1 MVENQ
6 NGVECFINDIH
17 IIDEQTE
24 RYQYEIKLTIDHG
37 LIIDIMSLNYDQ
49 GVEGLEGLIGK
60 LVLNNIIKNDVYERS
75 KVILQNPNLFKQLP
89 KYVELEKTGTALRL
103 IDNVYFRDMG
113 GWSIGYKIEN
123 GQLYASV
130 EEDKLCY
137 HFNNQ
142 KLIEITEEEWKK
154 DNSWHL

>member
-1 MVENQ
+1 MVENP

-17 IIDEQTE
+17 MIDEKSQ

-37 LIIDIMSLNYDQ
+37 LIMDIMCLNYDP
-49 GVEGLEGLIGK
+49 GVEALEGLIGK
-60 LVLNNIIKNDVYERS
+60 LVLNNIIKNDVYEMS
-75 KVILQNPNLFKQLP
+75 KVILQNPTLFKQLP
-89 KYVELEKTGTALRL
+89 KYVELEKTGTALML

-113 GWSIGYKIEN
+113 GWSVGYKIEN
-123 GQLYASV
+123 GELCASV
-130 EEDKLCY
+130 EEGKFGY

-154 DNSWHL
+154 DNNWHL